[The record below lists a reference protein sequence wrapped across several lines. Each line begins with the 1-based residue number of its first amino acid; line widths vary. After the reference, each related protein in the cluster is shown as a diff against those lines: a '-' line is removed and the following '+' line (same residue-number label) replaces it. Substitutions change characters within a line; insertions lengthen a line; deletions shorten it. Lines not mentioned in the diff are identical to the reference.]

1 MERDRTVELSAG
13 TLRYADVGQGSS
25 VVFVHGI
32 MTNGNVWRGVVA
44 RLAGRR
50 CIVPDWPLGS
60 HAAPLR
66 PDADVSPP
74 AVARLVLELLDKL
87 DLRDVTLVGND
98 SGGAL
103 CQMAIAENAD
113 RVGRL
118 VLTTCDAFELFPPPP
133 FGYLKVVARLPGVPA
148 LMAKAMRAF
157 PRLAR
162 LPLAYGRV
170 TKKPLD
176 EAILVEWLAPAAS
189 DRAIRRDLV
198 KFLRGV
204 TSRDTLA
211 AAEALPRFGKPA
223 LVVWTPED
231 PSFPLSLGERL
242 AKALPAARLELIA
255 DAHVFVSEDQPERL
269 AALIDA
275 FVGGASARP
284 AA

>member
-1 MERDRTVELSAG
+1 PGRPARAHHLRRVRAVPAAAVRVPEGRGAPAG
-13 TLRYADVGQGSS
+13 RARAHGQG
-25 VVFVHGI
+25 
-32 MTNGNVWRGVVA
+32 
-44 RLAGRR
+44 
-50 CIVPDWPLGS
+50 
-60 HAAPLR
+60 HA
-66 PDADVSPP
+66 
-74 AVARLVLELLDKL
+74 
-87 DLRDVTLVGND
+87 
-98 SGGAL
+98 
-103 CQMAIAENAD
+103 
-113 RVGRL
+113 
-118 VLTTCDAFELFPPPP
+118 
-133 FGYLKVVARLPGVPA
+133 GVPA
-148 LMAKAMRAF
+148 T
-157 PRLAR
+157 
-162 LPLAYGRV
+162 G
-170 TKKPLD
+170 
-176 EAILVEWLAPAAS
+176 APAACLRS
-189 DRAIRRDLV
+189 GDQEAARRGHLGRMAGACGGRPRDLV

>member
-1 MERDRTVELSAG
+1 MERDRTIELSAG
-13 TLRYADVGQGSS
+13 TLRYADVGQGPC
-25 VVFVHGI
+25 VVFVHGL
-32 MTNGNVWRGVVA
+32 MVNGSLWRKVVP
-44 RLAGRR
+44 RLPGRR
-50 CIVPDWPLGS
+50 CIVPDWALGS
-60 HAAPLR
+60 HAVPLR
-66 PDADVSPP
+66 PEADVSPP
-74 AVARLVLELLDKL
+74 AVARLIVELLERL

-103 CQMAIAENAD
+103 CQMAMVMGSD
-113 RVGRL
+113 RIGRV

-148 LMAKAMRAF
+148 LMAKMMRAF

-162 LPLAYGRV
+162 SPLAYGRV

-176 EAILVEWLAPAAS
+176 PAVVREWIAPGAAQ
-189 DRAIRRDLV
+189 AGVRRDLV
-198 KFLRGV
+198 KFLRGL
-204 TSRDTLA
+204 SARHTLA
-211 AAEALPRFGKPA
+211 AAEALPGFTRPV

-242 AKALPAARLELIA
+242 VKALPNARLELIA

-269 AALIDA
+269 GGLIDA
-275 FVGGASARP
+275 FVSAAEVRP